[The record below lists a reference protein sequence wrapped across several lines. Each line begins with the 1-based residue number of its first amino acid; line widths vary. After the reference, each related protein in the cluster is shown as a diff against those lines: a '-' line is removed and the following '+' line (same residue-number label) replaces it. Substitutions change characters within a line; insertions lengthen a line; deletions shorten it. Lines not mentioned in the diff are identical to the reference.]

1 MPHRSESWSYKARD
15 IERIH
20 LIKMRELI
28 KVENYKT
35 LNRIRNGGIG
45 KEQKIQV
52 QNRER

>member
-20 LIKMRELI
+20 LTEMRELI
-28 KVENYKT
+28 TVENYKT
-35 LNRIRNGGIG
+35 LNRIKSEGIG